1 MKIKQ
6 LIIAVGASLGL
17 VSCLD
22 VPADYY
28 TQVNDIF
35 NNVVHETTKV
45 DAKIQANDTTCL
57 AEMVENLKFV
67 KKTLVAIG
75 PFRED
80 SSLINNV
87 VEFVDLY
94 SDEFMSNC
102 YDRFVELATADS
114 LSDEQRIELDL
125 IKSTFVTAGQ
135 SALIEAQKAHKD
147 FQVKYELM
155 NGHMVAE

>member
-6 LIIAVGASLGL
+6 LILAVGASLGL

-35 NNVVHETTKV
+35 NNVVHATTEV
-45 DAKIQANDTTCL
+45 DSKIQANDTTEV
-57 AEMVENLKFV
+57 ADMVEDMKIV
-67 KKTLVAIG
+67 KKTLIVIG

-80 SSLINNV
+80 SSLINSV
-87 VEFVDLY
+87 VNFVDLY
-94 SDEFMSNC
+94 SDNFMDNK

-114 LSDEQRIELDL
+114 LSEEQTVELEL
-125 IKSTFVTAGQ
+125 IKSTFFTKAQTSLIDVTN
-135 SALIEAQKAHKD
+135 AHKD

-155 NGHMVAE
+155 NGPMVTE